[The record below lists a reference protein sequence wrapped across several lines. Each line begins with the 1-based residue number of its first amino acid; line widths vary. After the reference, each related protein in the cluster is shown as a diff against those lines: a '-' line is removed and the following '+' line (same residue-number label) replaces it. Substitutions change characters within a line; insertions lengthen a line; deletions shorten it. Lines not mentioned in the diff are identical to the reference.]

1 MGDFQIMLDDSP
13 FTRKPLSYETAQI
26 TKRLKASAPVD
37 ISRETFRSKV
47 EAGCTWVGG
56 CYPQGDLKDAFIG
69 QQVFAVDIDNQG
81 NGKRPL
87 GVDEDGYLH
96 PLEAIRRAISHDLS
110 PMLLYFTFSASLNPE
125 WYRYRIVFDAGEPVC
140 ENTAREVIKALLS
153 YYPEADQSCKNSNRL
168 FFGAKAGSAAIDLW
182 HPEEAI
188 ERRIRELTGGAA
200 DAAA

>member
-1 MGDFQIMLDDSP
+1 MMGDFQIMLDDSP
-13 FTRKPLSYETAQI
+13 FTRKPLPYEIAQI

-81 NGKRPL
+81 NGKRQL
-87 GVDEDGYLH
+87 QENEEGYLH
-96 PLEAIRRAISHDLS
+96 PLEAIRRAISLDLD

-125 WYRYRIVFDAGEPVC
+125 WYRYRIVFDAGGPVDGG
-140 ENTAREVIKALLS
+140 TARELITALLNV
-153 YYPEADQSCKNSNRL
+153 YPEADQSCKNSNRL

-182 HPEEAI
+182 HSEEAI
-188 ERRIRELTGGAA
+188 ERRIRELTGR
-200 DAAA
+200 DH